1 MEFKF
6 VVLVF
11 VERGNRRTLSEK
23 LKVKISTRNV
33 ILAKISVRN
42 VVILRMNFGMKVP
55 TRILVRLQI
64 KFRNNFRNRPLR
76 KK

>member
-42 VVILRMNFGMKVP
+42 LVILRMNFGMKVP

-64 KFRNNFRNRPLR
+64 KFRNNFPNRPLR

>member
-42 VVILRMNFGMKVP
+42 LVILRMNFGMKVP